1 MQGKLKRWDWLTGDR
16 PTTWFLKETCSH
28 APWDCRVATQANGG
42 SICEPK
48 RPCQT
53 CTNNILP
60 ASWLCPGFRVC
71 VGGLQGQFLATRET
85 AKLRGSIL
93 GLQPKRPGLG
103 KIQGTSCSA
112 FDSSACESVF
122 WLKPTSTP
130 HVQPS
135 PGPVSAQQENSGRS
149 QSPDCLI
156 TSVLTSW
163 VSLLYVSH
171 ALSIL
176 FTLFSPSAAH
186 ISFSPA
192 CSLFCPPI
200 PHHGICKWNVNYTDF
215 ISGPRD
221 CRFSYRPVREF
232 IHADQKQI
240 IKSFLQFF
248 LSFLLFPKI

>member
-1 MQGKLKRWDWLTGDR
+1 MQGQLKRWDWLTGDR

-28 APWDCRVATQANGG
+28 APWDCRLATQANGG
-42 SICEPK
+42 SIREPK

-71 VGGLQGQFLATRET
+71 VGGLQGQYLATRET

-103 KIQGTSCSA
+103 KIQGTFRSA

-163 VSLLYVSH
+163 VSLLYVPMPWASCLH
-171 ALSIL
+171 YFLRLQPTFPSLQPALYSVLPFHTMASASGMLITL
-176 FTLFSPSAAH
+176 TLFQALEIAGFH
-186 ISFSPA
+186 IVQWESSFMPNRN
-192 CSLFCPPI
+192 
-200 PHHGICKWNVNYTDF
+200 K
-215 ISGPRD
+215 
-221 CRFSYRPVREF
+221 
-232 IHADQKQI
+232 
-240 IKSFLQFF
+240 
-248 LSFLLFPKI
+248 